1 MTEES
6 SDESSIYQDFVT
18 PSRSQ
23 HGDEFY
29 EASGEYE
36 TEADSEEL
44 DWDTHQETPSYIEA
58 EVESTPVQPHPRNP
72 DLPWIFCENPDPADP
87 YSVWPPRRLS
97 SDINN
102 QIIVNLVPRPEALRF
117 YEETLDNE
125 VFLESNLESSDQ
137 ATAANMPAR
146 QLTDDEL
153 VGKFNGDLADWKE
166 TLADSKEADN
176 VPEVLYTDFINTY
189 TALRDTVKVLS
200 RRSETDLATNFP
212 EIKASA

>member
-58 EVESTPVQPHPRNP
+58 EQVESTPVQPHPRHPN
-72 DLPWIFCENPDPADP
+72 LPWTFCENPDPGDP
-87 YSVWPPRRLS
+87 YSVWLPWRLL

-102 QIIVNLVPRPEALRF
+102 KLIVNLVPCPETLRF
-117 YEETLDNE
+117 DEETLEN
-125 VFLESNLESSDQ
+125 
-137 ATAANMPAR
+137 
-146 QLTDDEL
+146 
-153 VGKFNGDLADWKE
+153 
-166 TLADSKEADN
+166 
-176 VPEVLYTDFINTY
+176 
-189 TALRDTVKVLS
+189 
-200 RRSETDLATNFP
+200 
-212 EIKASA
+212 

>member
-1 MTEES
+1 M
-6 SDESSIYQDFVT
+6 
-18 PSRSQ
+18 
-23 HGDEFY
+23 
-29 EASGEYE
+29 
-36 TEADSEEL
+36 
-44 DWDTHQETPSYIEA
+44 
-58 EVESTPVQPHPRNP
+58 
-72 DLPWIFCENPDPADP
+72 
-87 YSVWPPRRLS
+87 WPPRRLS